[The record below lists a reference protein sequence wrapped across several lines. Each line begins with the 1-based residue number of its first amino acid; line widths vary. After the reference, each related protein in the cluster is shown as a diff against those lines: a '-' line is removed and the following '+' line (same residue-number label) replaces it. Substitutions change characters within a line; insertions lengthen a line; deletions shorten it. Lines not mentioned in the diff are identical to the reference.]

1 MTETNPV
8 GTTIRDSVW
17 GGVRR
22 LAAPAVIVSGLVA
35 LVALA
40 AGAGYISRS
49 DQVDRLDRQLSE
61 LTSEVGKSGQA
72 LDSATTR
79 VLEMSTETTDLRT
92 QVNEKDVQLA
102 EISERLATVEEA
114 AAGSIGLETSFTAL
128 VDEYDR
134 LRDDYRGLE
143 DQLVL
148 WEPIVEIE
156 TFGPNGNPLLLNK
169 GLDAWVT
176 EPVCTGSMEPAITCD
191 DLMVVYPPRFT
202 DLDVGDII
210 IFWRQNSICT
220 GYVEGAQIVHRI
232 IRVTSSPGEGL
243 AFETKGDSN
252 SRADPCTVPVT
263 DVTDVTAKVM
273 AVIYDAR
280 SSD

>member
-22 LAAPAVIVSGLVA
+22 LVTPAVVVSGLVA
-35 LVALA
+35 LSALA

-49 DQVDRLDRQLSE
+49 DEVNRLDRQLTE
-61 LTSEVGKSGQA
+61 LTSEVGKTGQA

-92 QVNEKDVQLA
+92 QVSEKDVQIA
-102 EISERLATVEEA
+102 EITERLTTVEEI

-128 VDEYDR
+128 TDSYR
-134 LRDDYRGLE
+134 ALQDDYRELE
-143 DQLVL
+143 DQLVV

-232 IRVTSSPGEGL
+232 TRVTSSPGEGL

-252 SRADPCTVPVT
+252 TRADPCTVPVT
-263 DVTDVTAKVM
+263 DVTAKVL
-273 AVIYDAR
+273 AVIHDAR
-280 SSD
+280 SPD